1 MERKMWESLEVF
13 GEREREREEDTV
25 AKGRKESEFR
35 TQERT

>member
-13 GEREREREEDTV
+13 GEREREKDTV